1 MSDESRDIE
10 RLIADAIED
19 ARDGELDEM
28 RLAEIHD
35 LLAASPEARRA
46 YLEYNQLSRMLSAE
60 QLPPVASDGAVA
72 ASGGVRRDPEAAS
85 NRFLSLAGWGIAAAL
100 LIGIVIA
107 SSGNNTGDQDSI
119 QPHVAE
125 QVVAEPPTAVLTRAI
140 DIEWEHERR
149 FQAELGQPVSERVL
163 RVKSGIAEITFSSG
177 ATVTVEGSAKLR
189 IDSPMSCFSMWG
201 RFAANCPPSAHG
213 FTVRFKGGKV
223 VDLGTEF
230 ALDSEREGK
239 TAVHVLSGE
248 VIVAATDDEENVLQE
263 ISVKGNSAVE
273 LNPDTG
279 GIGVIEYDGEAF
291 NNLQRESLIR
301 SQPIKL
307 QFDLGHRAGLYK
319 GVNAPAHA
327 AGDMFAHEDVW
338 TQIVGDQAGAFVM
351 ADGNLCPHP
360 IRVDYGHGDGIIDWN
375 ATPVDPSGSVYSKAE
390 PFFNTALCQDHR
402 PWHFDLGM
410 RVAGLPAG
418 TYRVYAL
425 CRSIRRP
432 TAAYDVSFG
441 VNLDRQLDKPLAM
454 PPMNDL
460 GGAKW
465 QDGLTCAI

>member
-279 GIGVIEYDGEAF
+279 GIGVIEY
-291 NNLQRESLIR
+291 
-301 SQPIKL
+301 
-307 QFDLGHRAGLYK
+307 
-319 GVNAPAHA
+319 
-327 AGDMFAHEDVW
+327 
-338 TQIVGDQAGAFVM
+338 
-351 ADGNLCPHP
+351 
-360 IRVDYGHGDGIIDWN
+360 
-375 ATPVDPSGSVYSKAE
+375 
-390 PFFNTALCQDHR
+390 
-402 PWHFDLGM
+402 
-410 RVAGLPAG
+410 
-418 TYRVYAL
+418 
-425 CRSIRRP
+425 
-432 TAAYDVSFG
+432 
-441 VNLDRQLDKPLAM
+441 
-454 PPMNDL
+454 
-460 GGAKW
+460 
-465 QDGLTCAI
+465 